1 MQVVSHPLLLEFKE
15 HIQTKTHMYII
26 TELVQG
32 DDLLT
37 FVKKR
42 GKLSEQ
48 EAAKLCEQII
58 VGVRVLHSYDIVHRD
73 LKPQNIM
80 VYLILCRQPLT
91 KKLRMPKMLRSSI
104 SASAFTSPNCSRS
117 KRSEVILHL
126 FSSHCGNTELY
137 RSRSAER
144 GVFRF

>member
-26 TELVQG
+26 TELVKG
-32 DDLLT
+32 DDLFT
-37 FVKKR
+37 YVKKR
-42 GKLSEQ
+42 GKLKEQ

-80 VYLILCRQPLT
+80 VHSILCR
-91 KKLRMPKMLRSSI
+91 
-104 SASAFTSPNCSRS
+104 
-117 KRSEVILHL
+117 
-126 FSSHCGNTELY
+126 
-137 RSRSAER
+137 
-144 GVFRF
+144 